1 VFSKLFSKRLGNK
14 VRLSR
19 MKKLI
24 TVILLWAMSQPL
36 FAQMFVEA
44 GATIQQLSITRNE
57 SPGLSSVAE
66 LIKMSGGDPNSTIPK
81 MISSRIIAPKISIG
95 YRLPFEDFNVLV
107 SVGTSQDWSNSFRL
121 RGSAAVGG
129 KTYPYPESFSAR
141 VRAYKTTAKG
151 LSFGGEFCFDNQ
163 TSETILNNSNLT
175 PTVRGLLNQISK
187 DINLLGN
194 GVTRS
199 MQLNGIIGW
208 QKTKDQFEFGVFG
221 LVGLVGSGFGFQGD
235 FKVRYY
241 FGER

>member
-1 VFSKLFSKRLGNK
+1 
-14 VRLSR
+14 
-19 MKKLI
+19 MKKII
-24 TVILLWAMSQPL
+24 TVILLWAMTQPL
-36 FAQMFVEA
+36 SAQVFVEA
-44 GATIQQLSITRNE
+44 GATFQQLNITRQE
-57 SPGLSSVAE
+57 SPALSSVAE
-66 LIKMSGGDPNSTIPK
+66 LIKTSGGDPNVTIPK
-81 MISSRIIAPKISIG
+81 MIRSRIIAPKISIG

-129 KTYPYPESFSAR
+129 NTYPYPESLSAR

-163 TSETILNNSNLT
+163 TSEIILSNSNLT
-175 PTVRGLLNQISK
+175 PTVRGLLNNIGS
-187 DINLLGN
+187 DINLLGT
-194 GVTRS
+194 GATKS
-199 MQLNGIIGW
+199 MQLNGLIGW